1 MIDLPHLTV
10 SGSPRVMGQQQGEHF
25 KALITEFVDVRFNA
39 LAGYL
44 SDRKTKDTGL
54 FETGE
59 ACMRIHESWDPDGIT
74 EHQGIAEGSGID
86 PVRLYIATNMT
97 DIRDILVLPAT
108 PDQEGCSSVLLPG
121 TLTTDAH
128 PIAGQT
134 WDLNPTDIDYVVA
147 IKRRPLKGL
156 ATWTV
161 SCAGCLSLVGMNE
174 KGLTVGTTNI
184 KTTGSKPGIGYLGLL
199 HRLLQERSA
208 RSASH
213 IVAQA
218 PRSGAHVYWMADQSD
233 LFEFETTP
241 NHFVIRDADSRA
253 VCHTNHCIAPA
264 HQAIEGEIASDSS
277 KARLSRLE
285 QVLETGKHDVASIKE
300 LFANRDDGLESIN
313 RYVEDDQG
321 TATNSVF
328 IGRPHQR
335 IGFACRGPADRGQ
348 WYQLDFETDSPTPV
362 SI

>member
-1 MIDLPHLTV
+1 
-10 SGSPRVMGQQQGEHF
+10 MGLKSHRYR
-25 KALITEFVDVRFNA
+25 LCR
-39 LAGYL
+39 GYQ
-44 SDRKTKDTGL
+44 T
-54 FETGE
+54 
-59 ACMRIHESWDPDGIT
+59 
-74 EHQGIAEGSGID
+74 
-86 PVRLYIATNMT
+86 
-97 DIRDILVLPAT
+97 
-108 PDQEGCSSVLLPG
+108 SSVER
-121 TLTTDAH
+121 A
-128 PIAGQT
+128 
-134 WDLNPTDIDYVVA
+134 
-147 IKRRPLKGL
+147 

-161 SCAGCLSLVGMNE
+161 KRCLSLVGMNE

-184 KTTGSKPGIGYLGLL
+184 KTTGSKPGVGYLGLL

-208 RSASH
+208 RAASH

-218 PRSGAHVYWMADQSD
+218 PRSGAHVYWMADQND

-241 NHFVIRDADSRA
+241 NHFVIRDADTRA

-285 QVLETGKHDVASIKE
+285 QVLDTGKHDVSSIKD

-313 RYVEDDQG
+313 RYIEDDQG

-348 WYQLDFETDSPTPV
+348 WYQLDFESDSPTQFQSETTPLFRERRGRSCPLTSNTNQIEKKLLDPREGEGV
-362 SI
+362 